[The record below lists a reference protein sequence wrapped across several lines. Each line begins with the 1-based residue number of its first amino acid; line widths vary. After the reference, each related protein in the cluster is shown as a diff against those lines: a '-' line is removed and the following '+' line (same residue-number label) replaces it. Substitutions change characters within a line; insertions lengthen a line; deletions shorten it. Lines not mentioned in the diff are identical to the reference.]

1 MIFIRR
7 VSTPWEIIGSS
18 QVRQLISTG
27 IHWWWPFFWKDSARL
42 NHLNRQISG
51 PIWQA
56 DRKKKHQFP
65 TDHCSWHVC
74 PNLPVNIQ
82 QICSEFPSSKLF
94 HYILIFIPKSNLDS
108 AINQTS
114 QTSLGKNTIQKFW
127 CFMPGNEHT
136 YCTMNDPINQSAWII
151 RSITSYIVVTHIK

>member
-1 MIFIRR
+1 MGNHRFF
-7 VSTPWEIIGSS
+7 TGSS
-18 QVRQLISTG
+18 IN
-27 IHWWWPFFWKDSARL
+27 IHWYPLVMTVFLKGFSTTQPSQQANLRT
-42 NHLNRQISG
+42 HLAGRPQ
-51 PIWQA
+51 
-56 DRKKKHQFP
+56 KKKHQFP